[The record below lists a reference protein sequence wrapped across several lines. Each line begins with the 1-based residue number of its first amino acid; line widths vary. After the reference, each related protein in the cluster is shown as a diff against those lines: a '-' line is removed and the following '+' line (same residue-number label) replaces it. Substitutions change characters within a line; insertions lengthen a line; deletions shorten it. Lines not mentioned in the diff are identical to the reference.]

1 MKMCYV
7 VVRYLVLDM
16 GAVMGHDTICNTL
29 SSAGYSVKLF
39 GWSALDAYWR
49 CQPLPYAWL
58 VTDADISTLARIFDG
73 LRFPGVDIADAAL
86 DDKGETWY
94 FRCIDAPLASG
105 FSGISH
111 TGGNS
116 YTSDSLNLAFKLLCF
131 YLDGKTV
138 RFQDPYGIYPLLR
151 QLRDGRYGSS
161 APNDKVYSNRA
172 PLLSLSGGTWLD
184 GLFPH
189 ADRFYA
195 SMEGALILSRY
206 SGDSPQPSP
215 VEAASA
221 VNRLSSGPPP
231 REEAQRVFLV
241 SLLTSP
247 RPDLGFELL
256 KASGFLQELWP
267 ELDLLS
273 SVDHSKEYHPEGNV
287 WNHTLETFRYRKSWD
302 LRLSLGLL
310 LHDIGKPV
318 SASAGNR
325 RFAGHAE
332 IGAGIARKFL
342 GRLGFLPAI
351 IGDIQYLVKNHM
363 LPAALK
369 RLPLIRT
376 EEIMQSPL
384 FPTLMELYRCDESS
398 SFKGLGGYYE
408 NSAAYQAYLKNR
420 RNPYRTSDGKKV
432 SRLPQS

>member
-1 MKMCYV
+1 
-7 VVRYLVLDM
+7 
-16 GAVMGHDTICNTL
+16 
-29 SSAGYSVKLF
+29 
-39 GWSALDAYWR
+39 
-49 CQPLPYAWL
+49 LPYTWL
-58 VTDADISTLARIFDG
+58 VTDADISALARMFDG

-86 DDKGETWY
+86 DDGGKTWY
-94 FRCIDAPLASG
+94 FRCNDAPLASG
-105 FSGISH
+105 FSGISR
-111 TGGNS
+111 TGGNRH
-116 YTSDSLNLAFKLLCF
+116 TSDSFSLNIAFKLLCF
-131 YLDGKTV
+131 YLDGKTG
-138 RFQDPYGIYPLLR
+138 RFHDPYGIYPILR
-151 QLRDGRYGSS
+151 QLRDGPSVGPS
-161 APNDKVYSNRA
+161 PNDGACSDRA
-172 PLLSLSGGTWLD
+172 APRSFSAGTWLD

-195 SMEGALILSRY
+195 SMEGAVILSRY
-206 SGDSPQPSP
+206 CSPKPSP
-215 VEAASA
+215 AETASA
-221 VNRLSSGPPP
+221 VNSLNSGPPP

-256 KASGFLQELWP
+256 KASGFLRELWP
-267 ELDLLS
+267 ELDRLS
-273 SVDHSKEYHPEGNV
+273 YVDHSKEYHPEGNV

-310 LHDIGKPV
+310 LHDIGKPL
-318 SASAGNR
+318 SESSGNR

-332 IGAGIARKFL
+332 LGAGIARKFL
-342 GRLGFLPAI
+342 TRLGFSPAI

-369 RLPLIRT
+369 RLPLKRT